1 MTATNKSN
9 STNNKTTIDGISALL
24 HTLMLIPQSSSVSAQ
39 EIQGKLAELD
49 IHRNTRSI
57 KRYLDEVII
66 ELFNVERDESGV
78 PHTYRTTAD
87 NLLKLGPREALVFCL
102 IDKYLAPLLPEHI
115 TKAYQSKSKDAKALL
130 YEGLP
135 LSKERL
141 WLNKVAINIPS
152 NHHIETVQP
161 DTLAMI
167 SRALF
172 DNRLITLNSSS
183 LTLNHVRV
191 EPLGLVMDND
201 NLSLVY
207 RHQQASSV
215 SKINLTLIDTV
226 KISTFHFD
234 YPNHFHL
241 EDYLYDSSEFGK

>member
-1 MTATNKSN
+1 MTSKQESNTVNKKS
-9 STNNKTTIDGISALL
+9 IEGISALL
-24 HTLMLIPQSSSVSAQ
+24 QTLMLIPYSRSVSAQ
-39 EIQGKLAELD
+39 ELTLKLAELN
-49 IHRNTRSI
+49 IHRNPRSV

-66 ELFNVERDESGV
+66 ELFNVERDERSI
-78 PHTYRTTAD
+78 PHTYRKTAD
-87 NLLKLGPREALVFCL
+87 NLLKFGPREALVFCL

-115 TKAYQSKSKDAKALL
+115 LKTYNSKSKDSQALL
-130 YEGLP
+130 YKGLP

-152 NHHIETVQP
+152 THHIKSIFP
-161 DTLAMI
+161 DTLVMI

-183 LTLNHVRV
+183 LKLAHVQV
-191 EPLGLVMDND
+191 EPLGLIMDID
-201 NLSLVY
+201 SLSLVY
-207 RHQQASSV
+207 RQQAANAI

-234 YPNHFHL
+234 YPNHFDL
-241 EDYLYDSSEFGK
+241 EDYLYDFS